1 MKKLFIGMVAFGALA
16 ASADAALVCATAPE
30 LKVLQSTA
38 LQQQLMVAA
47 LTCHMRDDY
56 NRFVAAY
63 RDGLMQSDAA
73 LKAFFATR
81 PRGEDYNAYKTR
93 VANTASLRSVHDPR
107 FCDSAR
113 KVFDM
118 ALGRRLERRGLA
130 PEPPQ
135 LVESGYEGCRAVDND
150 KLIEA
155 QARPSAKVAL
165 APKPRPRPS
174 VPVRLA
180 AVQSVRLFASAPVL
194 SAKPAMRVEVLQPR
208 PHVAIAVPKPA
219 PVAPRPVQVA
229 AAAPKTAVAAKPVM
243 AERMMASKPDDARP
257 LPRIA
262 SALPPPRS
270 QAASPR
276 VSAVAPP
283 DRARWR
289 GDGSDL
295 PTLDEDPSLFDN
307 SETATTDP
315 PPREAYPVR
324 QAWHRPANAD
334 PDDPYADNPIPSAYR
349 PGAEW
354 VGDSGPAWRS
364 PPAWRERTDR
374 PPPRRAYWVLGPG
387 GHWMLVV
394 PRARRW

>member
-1 MKKLFIGMVAFGALA
+1 MKKLLFAMAAFGALA

-47 LTCHMRDDY
+47 LTCHMREDY

-73 LKAFFATR
+73 LKAFFAAR

-118 ALGRRLERRGLA
+118 ALGRRMERRGLA

-135 LVESGYEGCRAVDND
+135 LVESGYEGCRAVDS

-155 QARPSAKVAL
+155 KAGSSAKVAV
-165 APKPRPRPS
+165 APKPLPRPAS
-174 VPVRLA
+174 VPVKLA
-180 AVQSVRLFASAPVL
+180 AAQSVRLFASAPVPT
-194 SAKPAMRVEVLQPR
+194 AKPVMRVEVLRPR
-208 PHVAIAVPKPA
+208 PHVAIAVPRPA
-219 PVAPRPVQVA
+219 PVVPKPVQLA
-229 AAAPKTAVAAKPVM
+229 AAAPKAPVAAKPAARP
-243 AERMMASKPDDARP
+243 AERMIASKPEARP

-262 SALPPPRS
+262 SALPPPRP
-270 QAASPR
+270 QAANPRTSPP
-276 VSAVAPP
+276 APSG
-283 DRARWR
+283 RQWR
-289 GDGSDL
+289 SDSSDV
-295 PTLDEDPSLFDN
+295 PTLDEDPSLFDD
-307 SETATTDP
+307 SETAAEP
-315 PPREAYPVR
+315 PPHETYPAR
-324 QAWHRPANAD
+324 QAWRRPQAAD

-354 VGDSGPAWRS
+354 VGNGGPAWRS
-364 PPAWRERTDR
+364 PPAWPARYDR

-387 GHWMLVV
+387 RRWMLVV